1 MKKWMKGIA
10 ITGIVLLLVGTAVT
24 ALAAVVGNATQE
36 HGMVGNWAE
45 RQFDDGL
52 MEHIEDTL
60 RFNSRRHRS
69 GRSLTIDSDRYDDN
83 DYNDDDG
90 YDSDSYANLNICPKE
105 EMELVGTYKD
115 ITKLEVEAERSAV
128 KIVENPELK
137 NEIHVYMKNDTYTI
151 IEVES
156 DDEPGQLSVQYS
168 WPSRKYTWPSKDS
181 GYTQGIIEIP
191 VGYRFRESELEAK
204 ASYIKADSVNADDL
218 DVSVKAGELQLGSF
232 QAGKAD
238 FSVEAGIITAYGEI
252 ERQMEAEAKAGTVT
266 LELAGGEK
274 DYNFYLDNA
283 VGNVLIGDSVY
294 SGLSNDTKVNNGS
307 EKNVS
312 IDCSAGSVEVR
323 FSDKN

>member
-1 MKKWMKGIA
+1 MRKWMKGIA

-36 HGMVGNWAE
+36 HGIVGNWAE
-45 RQFDDGL
+45 QHFDDGL

-60 RFNSRRHRS
+60 RLNSRRHRN
-69 GRSLTIDSDRYDDN
+69 GRSLTIDSDRYDDD
-83 DYNDDDG
+83 DYDDDDF
-90 YDSDSYANLNICPKE
+90 YNSLSICPKE

-128 KIVENPELK
+128 KIVENPELTD
-137 NEIHVYMKNDTYTI
+137 EILVYMKNDTYTI
-151 IEVES
+151 IEIES
-156 DDEPGQLSVQYS
+156 DDEPGQLSVKYS
-168 WPSRKYTWPSKDS
+168 WPSRKYTWPSRDS
-181 GYTQGIIEIP
+181 GYTQGMIEIP
-191 VGYRFRESELEAK
+191 VGYRFREAEFEAK
-204 ASYIKADSVNADDL
+204 ASYIKAASVNADDL
-218 DVSVKAGELQLGSF
+218 DVSVKAGELRIDSF

-238 FSVEAGIITAYGEI
+238 FSVEAGSITAYGDV
-252 ERQMEAEAKAGTVT
+252 ERQMEAEVKAGAAAI
-266 LELAGGEK
+266 ELAGGEK

-307 EKNVS
+307 GKNVS
-312 IDCSAGSVEVR
+312 IDCAAGTVEMR

>member
-45 RQFDDGL
+45 QHFDDGL

-69 GRSLTIDSDRYDDN
+69 GRSLTIDSDRYDDG
-83 DYNDDDG
+83 DDG
-90 YDSDSYANLNICPKE
+90 YDSGSYANLNICPKE
-105 EMELVGTYKD
+105 AMELVGTYKD

-128 KIVENPELK
+128 KIVENPELTD
-137 NEIHVYMKNDTYTI
+137 EILVYMKSDTYTI
-151 IEVES
+151 IEIES
-156 DDEPGQLSVQYS
+156 DDEPGQLSVKYS
-168 WPSRKYTWPSKDS
+168 WPSRKYTWPSKDT

-191 VGYRFRESELEAK
+191 AGYRFREAELEAK
-204 ASYIKADSVNADDL
+204 ASYIKAASVYADDL

-232 QAGKAD
+232 RAGKAD
-238 FSVEAGIITAYGEI
+238 FSVEAGSITAYGDI
-252 ERQMEAEAKAGTVT
+252 ERQMEAEVKAGAVT

-274 DYNFYLDNA
+274 DYNFYIDNA
-283 VGNVLIGDSVY
+283 VGNVLIGDAVY

-307 EKNVS
+307 EKNVN

>member
-36 HGMVGNWAE
+36 HGIVGNWAE
-45 RQFDDGL
+45 RHFDDGL

-60 RFNSRRHRS
+60 RLNSRRYRNSRS
-69 GRSLTIDSDRYDDN
+69 HSIDSGRYDDS
-83 DYNDDDG
+83 G
-90 YDSDSYANLNICPKE
+90 YDSDSYDNLNICPKE
-105 EMELVGTYKD
+105 EMELAGTYKG

-128 KIVENPELK
+128 KIVENPELTD
-137 NEIHVYMKNDTYTI
+137 EINVYMKNDTYTI
-151 IEVES
+151 IDIDS
-156 DDEPGQLSVQYS
+156 DDEPGQLSVKYS
-168 WPSRKYTWPSKDS
+168 WPSRKYSWSSGDS

-191 VGYRFRESELEAK
+191 VGYRFREAELEAK
-204 ASYIKADSVNADDL
+204 ASFIKADYVNADEL
-218 DVSVKAGELQLGSF
+218 DASVKAGELQLGSF

-238 FSVEAGIITAYGEI
+238 FSVEAGSITAYGDV
-252 ERQMEAEAKAGTVT
+252 EREMEAEVKAGAATV
-266 LELAGGEK
+266 ELAGGEK

-283 VGNVLIGDSVY
+283 VGSVLLGDSVY

-307 EKNVS
+307 DKIVK
-312 IDCSAGSVEVR
+312 IDCSAGTVEVR